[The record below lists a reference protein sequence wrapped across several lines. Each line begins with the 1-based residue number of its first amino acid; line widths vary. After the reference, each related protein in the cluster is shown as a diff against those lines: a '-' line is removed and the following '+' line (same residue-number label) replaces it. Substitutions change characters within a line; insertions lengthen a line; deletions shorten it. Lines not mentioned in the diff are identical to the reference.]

1 MTPKAIEYINKALEK
16 STDNHYLLFNLAFYY
31 QDLGNTPKAQELL
44 DECIKIDKDNVEF
57 IKLKAEILRQEDNYE
72 QALVEFLRVVEIDES
87 YDIYAQIGDIY
98 EKLDNYNSAITYY
111 EKSLALKPDEIR
123 VMFRLILAYYSVNK
137 NDKAL
142 ELSFKID
149 ELITELS
156 EKKDSITE
164 SQLKDLE
171 ETINMIN
178 NIKKMLSDLLN
189 TNLN

>member
-1 MTPKAIEYINKALEK
+1 ML
-16 STDNHYLLFNLAFYY
+16 S
-31 QDLGNTPKAQELL
+31 
-44 DECIKIDKDNVEF
+44 
-57 IKLKAEILRQEDNYE
+57 R
-72 QALVEFLRVVEIDES
+72 S
-87 YDIYAQIGDIY
+87 YDISGQSGDIY
-98 EKLDNYNSAITYY
+98 EKLENYNSAITYY